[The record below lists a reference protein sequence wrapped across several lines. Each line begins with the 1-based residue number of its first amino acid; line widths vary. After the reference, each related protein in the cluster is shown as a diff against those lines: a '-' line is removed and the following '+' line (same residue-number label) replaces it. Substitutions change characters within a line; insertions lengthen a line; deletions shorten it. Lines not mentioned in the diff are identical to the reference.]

1 MNRKG
6 VIYNQKQGK
15 QTNRKEEQTM
25 VTVNGRTKEQQ
36 SVVNYIVDNIE
47 RVGRE
52 KLETMYEMEYGLYS
66 EGALN
71 EKEHE
76 YIRKQLK
83 KAMNKLS

>member
-1 MNRKG
+1 
-6 VIYNQKQGK
+6 
-15 QTNRKEEQTM
+15 M

>member
-1 MNRKG
+1 
-6 VIYNQKQGK
+6 
-15 QTNRKEEQTM
+15 M

-36 SVVNYIVDNIE
+36 SVVNYIVDNME
-47 RVGRE
+47 RVGKE

-76 YIRKQLK
+76 HIRKQLR
-83 KAMNKLS
+83 KAMRKVS